1 MIVEIILK
9 KLKGP
14 ISEEEEILFEKWL
27 SEDDENFLTFQRLK
41 KLQDNKLKEL
51 QNIHHLDSQEAWG
64 TIQHGLHTN
73 KSNKRLTTSYSR
85 FMRYAAVFVGVV
97 ALSLFFKSFYMEKL
111 VEVEHDPTAITLELG
126 NGETRILSQSGS
138 TAIVTRDGNVLGTK
152 AENMVDYSQSD
163 IDAVDNDLVYNT
175 LHIPNGKTFKIV
187 LSDGTTVNLNAGS
200 TLTYPIKFVP
210 GQQRKVTLIGEAFFH
225 VKKNENSPFIVTSQS
240 LDIRVL
246 GTQFNVTSYPEDT
259 NQKTVLVE
267 GSVRLY
273 ESGTSYSEDDSTL
286 LTPGDMAS
294 WESAH
299 KEMSVQ
305 KVDTELYTSWMK
317 GKLVL
322 RGMKFKDMIKKLER
336 HYGVSIQNKNMDL
349 EDRVFTATFDVET
362 IEEVLNTFVSETYFD
377 YLIEDDQITIL
388 K

>member
-1 MIVEIILK
+1 MILEIILK

-14 ISEEEEILFEKWL
+14 ISKEEEILFEKWL
-27 SEDDENFLTFQRLK
+27 SEDDENFSTFQRLK
-41 KLQDNKLKEL
+41 NLKGKSREL
-51 QNIHHLDSQEAWG
+51 KDIHQLDPQKAWER
-64 TIQHGLHTN
+64 IYNEHHTH
-73 KSNKRLTTSYSR
+73 KSNKRLTTK
-85 FMRYAAVFVGVV
+85 FMRYAAVFIGIVGLGVYYTV
-97 ALSLFFKSFYMEKL
+97 FNSKETDAM
-111 VEVEHDPTAITLELG
+111 VETDPTAIILELG

-138 TAIVTRDGNVLGTK
+138 TAIVTKDGNVLGTK
-152 AENMVDYSQSD
+152 AENVVDYSQSD
-163 IDAVDNDLVYNT
+163 IDAVDNELVYNT

-200 TLTYPIKFVP
+200 TLTYPIKFIP

-225 VKKNENSPFIVTSQS
+225 VKKNEENPFIVTSQS

-294 WESAH
+294 WESAY
-299 KEMSVQ
+299 KKMSVK
-305 KVDTELYTSWMK
+305 KVDTELYTSWMN

-322 RGMKFKDMIKKLER
+322 KGLKFKDIIKKLER